1 MSLPQGGIP
10 WYLEGFEPD
19 GLCVQDERYD
29 GLKVRREMSEPL
41 SEMDEAELTEMGV
54 GLEPQ
59 VDASVDVAMTD
70 ELEAVTPAK
79 KAPGKK
85 RKRSKW

>member
-1 MSLPQGGIP
+1 M
-10 WYLEGFEPD
+10 
-19 GLCVQDERYD
+19 QDERYD

-59 VDASVDVAMTD
+59 ADASVDVAMTD
-70 ELEAVTPAK
+70 EVETITPAK
-79 KAPGKK
+79 KAPTRK